1 MVLNTVRPALP
12 DNVNPPLAPL
22 EGTR

>member
-12 DNVNPPLAPL
+12 DNVAPPLAPL
-22 EGTR
+22 EVAR